1 MSLSNKYLLLFF
13 FTFLS
18 IVGFMI
24 KLPSVFSEFNRELH
38 ALFYLCATLVLTL
51 MFPNRWTL
59 IGIGLLIFGIL
70 IEFAQEFSNKISIRL
85 IGRKIHG
92 NFDIEDVKFNTIG
105 IFFGLFIF
113 LGYRYLVKAQSS

>member
-1 MSLSNKYLLLFF
+1 MSLSNKYLLLLF

-85 IGRKIHG
+85 IGKRIHG
-92 NFDIEDVKFNTIG
+92 EFDIVDVKYNLFG
-105 IFFGLFIF
+105 IVVGLFIF
-113 LGYRYLVKAQSS
+113 LGYRYFVKAQK